1 MKDEKGLGGYGIKGL
16 RKNMLTPRSPRA
28 RRTFRYWPTKTYP
41 RPSRDAAPQWLVYSL
56 TRRLYAE
63 CRNVQPGI
71 MNTEK
76 LFQNAMWFAV
86 VMVLMLGLEVTVWA
100 DEDDDEKAEMR
111 DFVAAVY
118 RGQGQYNMA
127 GSIATGEGG
136 VIMKRGSVWLTP
148 HGQYQRVGS
157 VYLTPDGGVV
167 TRAGSTFIDEDEV
180 ITKAG
185 STYSGGGQ
193 TTTTAGS
200 VVLKPGWSTR

>member
-1 MKDEKGLGGYGIKGL
+1 MSDEKGLGGYGIKGL
-16 RKNMLTPRSPRA
+16 RKSLLMPSPPWT
-28 RRTFRYWPTKTYP
+28 RRTFRNWPTKTYP

-63 CRNVQPGI
+63 CRNVGVVWMGPV
-71 MNTEK
+71 M
-76 LFQNAMWFAV
+76 AV
-86 VMVLMLGLEVTVWA
+86 VMVLMLCLEVTVRA
-100 DEDDDEKAEMR
+100 DEDDEKAEMR

-118 RGQGQYNMA
+118 RGQGQYTMA

-148 HGQYQRVGS
+148 RGQYQKVGS

-180 ITKAG
+180 IVKAG
-185 STYSGGGQ
+185 SIYTGNGQ

>member
-1 MKDEKGLGGYGIKGL
+1 MKDEGLGGYGIKGL
-16 RKNMLTPRSPRA
+16 RKSLLMPSPPWT

-63 CRNVQPGI
+63 CRNVEVVWMGPV
-71 MNTEK
+71 M
-76 LFQNAMWFAV
+76 AV
-86 VMVLMLGLEVTVWA
+86 VMVLMLCLEVTVRA
-100 DEDDDEKAEMR
+100 DEDDDRTEMK
-111 DFVAAVY
+111 DFLGGVY
-118 RGQGQYNMA
+118 GGRGQYTMA

-148 HGQYQRVGS
+148 RGQYQKVGS

-193 TTTTAGS
+193 TTTTAGN

>member
-1 MKDEKGLGGYGIKGL
+1 MRGQVKRGVSGGFGLGPFLSYPYAQDERMVKQFSNL
-16 RKNMLTPRSPRA
+16 RHCAK
-28 RRTFRYWPTKTYP
+28 
-41 RPSRDAAPQWLVYSL
+41 
-56 TRRLYAE
+56 
-63 CRNVQPGI
+63 CRNVQVVWMGPV
-71 MNTEK
+71 MV
-76 LFQNAMWFAV
+76 V
-86 VMVLMLGLEVTVWA
+86 VMVMVLILGLQEPLCA
-100 DEDDDEKAEMR
+100 EDEDDDEKAEMR

-118 RGQGQYNMA
+118 RGPGPCNMA

-148 HGQYQRVGS
+148 HGQYQKVGS

-193 TTTTAGS
+193 TTTTAGN

>member
-1 MKDEKGLGGYGIKGL
+1 MKRGVSGGFGLGPFLSYPYAQDERMVKQFSNL
-16 RKNMLTPRSPRA
+16 RHCAK
-28 RRTFRYWPTKTYP
+28 
-41 RPSRDAAPQWLVYSL
+41 
-56 TRRLYAE
+56 
-63 CRNVQPGI
+63 CRNVEVVWIGPV
-71 MNTEK
+71 M
-76 LFQNAMWFAV
+76 AV
-86 VMVLMLGLEVTVWA
+86 VMAVVLMLGLEVTVWA

-148 HGQYQRVGS
+148 RGQYQKVGS

-180 ITKAG
+180 IVKAG
-185 STYSGGGQ
+185 SIYTGNGQ

-200 VVLKPGWSTR
+200 VVLKPGWATR

>member
-1 MKDEKGLGGYGIKGL
+1 MRDGKGIRIPKFEMRKLEIGRKCSRKG
-16 RKNMLTPRSPRA
+16 RKGRKGSDLAFLIGN
-28 RRTFRYWPTKTYP
+28 F
-41 RPSRDAAPQWLVYSL
+41 
-56 TRRLYAE
+56 
-63 CRNVQPGI
+63 
-71 MNTEK
+71 
-76 LFQNAMWFAV
+76 LFLPAV
-86 VMVLMLGLEVTVWA
+86 VALLMAGLEVTVWA

-148 HGQYQRVGS
+148 HGQYQKVGS

-185 STYSGGGQ
+185 STYTGNGQ
-193 TTTTAGS
+193 TTTTAGN
-200 VVLKPGWSTR
+200 VVLKPRWSTR

>member
-1 MKDEKGLGGYGIKGL
+1 MKRGVSGGFGLGPFLSYPYAQDERMVKQFSNL
-16 RKNMLTPRSPRA
+16 RHCAK
-28 RRTFRYWPTKTYP
+28 
-41 RPSRDAAPQWLVYSL
+41 
-56 TRRLYAE
+56 
-63 CRNVQPGI
+63 CRNVEVVWMGPV
-71 MNTEK
+71 M
-76 LFQNAMWFAV
+76 AV
-86 VMVLMLGLEVTVWA
+86 VMAVVLMVSLDVTVWA
-100 DEDDDEKAEMR
+100 DEDDEKAEMR

-118 RGQGQYNMA
+118 RGQGQYTMA

-148 HGQYQRVGS
+148 RGQYQKVGS

-193 TTTTAGS
+193 TTTTAGN
-200 VVLKPGWSTR
+200 VVLKPRWATR

>member
-16 RKNMLTPRSPRA
+16 RKSFLMPRPPRA
-28 RRTFRYWPTKTYP
+28 RRTFRHLV
-41 RPSRDAAPQWLVYSL
+41 PSDLPPPKQGSCSAVGWKIASAKAL
-56 TRRLYAE
+56 AE
-63 CRNVQPGI
+63 CRNVEVVWMGPV
-71 MNTEK
+71 M
-76 LFQNAMWFAV
+76 AV
-86 VMVLMLGLEVTVWA
+86 VMAVVLMLGLEVTVWA

-148 HGQYQRVGS
+148 HGQYQKVGS

-193 TTTTAGS
+193 TTTTAGN

>member
-1 MKDEKGLGGYGIKGL
+1 MRDEKGLGGYGIKGL
-16 RKNMLTPRSPRA
+16 RKCFLMPRPPRA
-28 RRTFRYWPTKTYP
+28 RRMFRH
-41 RPSRDAAPQWLVYSL
+41 
-56 TRRLYAE
+56 YAE

-86 VMVLMLGLEVTVWA
+86 VMVLMLGLEVTGWA

-148 HGQYQRVGS
+148 RGQYQKVGS

-167 TRAGSTFIDEDEV
+167 TRSGSTFIDEDEV
-180 ITKAG
+180 IVKAG
-185 STYSGGGQ
+185 STYAGGGQ

-200 VVLKPGWSTR
+200 VVLKPGRASKLNK

>member
-16 RKNMLTPRSPRA
+16 RKSLLMPSPPWTRK
-28 RRTFRYWPTKTYP
+28 TFRNWPTKTYP

-63 CRNVQPGI
+63 CRIVEVVWMGPV
-71 MNTEK
+71 M
-76 LFQNAMWFAV
+76 AV
-86 VMVLMLGLEVTVWA
+86 VMAVVLMLGLEVTVRA
-100 DEDDDEKAEMR
+100 DEDDESTEMK
-111 DFVAAVY
+111 DFLGGVY
-118 RGQGQYNMA
+118 GGQGQYNMA

-148 HGQYQRVGS
+148 HGQYQKVGS

-193 TTTTAGS
+193 TTTTAGN